1 MSATAE
7 GAGLHQEALADFILI
22 RTDEVDEGER
32 LRPVDRVRVQGLAAT
47 LLKDGQDTPIQVC
60 RLPGSNRWTLV
71 TGAHRR
77 AAAEL
82 AGIEHLRAEV
92 VTSERNSR
100 RLREI
105 RENLFA
111 PDLLPIDRAAF
122 VAELV
127 QIKRAQAGLETSSF
141 RDASVKR
148 AVRAET
154 DETLATVANVY
165 GWSKEV
171 GAELGFSERTVRYDL
186 ELFRSLPA
194 SLVERLRAGRHPIL
208 GNAAQLRA
216 LVKLVPA
223 LRVRVVDTLLSVAV
237 GGKTITSVAVALSVL
252 GAGKPATDPEAKR
265 LSTFIGAFSRMT
277 LAERKAAL
285 GELAGLLP
293 APFRLTHGPEPR
305 SALSPEHARYREE
318 TLAAIDSAREVIDGI
333 VEDDILPGDRG
344 RDLRNVSSELQL
356 ARFTICGDGF
366 ALGQAA

>member
-1 MSATAE
+1 MSATDA
-7 GAGLHQEALADFILI
+7 GAGLHQETLADFILI
-22 RTDEVDEGER
+22 RTDEVDEGDR
-32 LRPVDRVRVQGLAAT
+32 LRPVDPVRVQGLAAT

-60 RLPGSNRWTLV
+60 RLPGRNRWTLV

-127 QIKRAQAGLETSSF
+127 EIKRAQAGLEATSF

-148 AVRAET
+148 AIRAEAG
-154 DETLATVANVY
+154 ETLDTMSMVY

-171 GAELGFSERTVRYDL
+171 GAELGFTDRTVRRDL

-208 GNAAQLRA
+208 SNAAQLRA
-216 LVKLVPA
+216 LVKLPPA
-223 LRVRVVDTLLSVAV
+223 QRDRVVDTLLGTVV
-237 GGKTITSVAVALSVL
+237 GGKVISSVARALEVA
-252 GAGKPATDPEAKR
+252 GEGKPAADPETKR
-265 LSTFIGAFSRMT
+265 LSAFIGAFSRMGV
-277 LAERKAAL
+277 AEKKAAL
-285 GELAGLLP
+285 AELKGLLP
-293 APFRLTHGPEPR
+293 APFRLAEGPAPR
-305 SALSPEHARYREE
+305 SALPAEHVRYREE
-318 TLAAIDSAREVIDGI
+318 VLEAIDSAREVIDGI

-344 RDLRNVSSELQL
+344 AELRRAGSELQL
-356 ARFTICGDGF
+356 ARFTICGDGV